1 MEMLE
6 VPSWMKEVVPVSE
19 WVVLEVVEVV
29 EIEVEVAKVEVSAA
43 E

>member
-1 MEMLE
+1 MLE

>member
-1 MEMLE
+1 METLE

>member
-1 MEMLE
+1 METLE
-6 VPSWMKEVVPVSE
+6 VPSWMKEVAPVSE